1 MDRSWDTARS
11 APGRRIL
18 VIEDDPDLRQAL
30 CTLLAMW
37 GHDVA
42 NAAEGQMGVSVA
54 GRFSPEIIFLD
65 LGLPDIHGYEVAS
78 RLRATMPASSWPFL
92 VALSGYGTTADYA
105 RTRGN
110 GFDAH
115 LLKPFTPEK
124 LRQLLA
130 AVPQRTGPADR
141 EPLVLPGA
149 LLRRPSPGI

>member
-1 MDRSWDTARS
+1 MDRSWDPARS
-11 APGRRIL
+11 GPGRRIL
-18 VIEDDPDLRQAL
+18 VVEDDPHMREAL
-30 CTLLAMW
+30 CALLALW

-54 GRFSPEIIFLD
+54 SRFSPEIIFLD

-78 RLRATMPASSWPFL
+78 RLRAMPASSWPFL
-92 VALSGYGTTADYA
+92 VALSGYGTAQDYA
-105 RTRGN
+105 RTRAN

-130 AVPQRTGPADR
+130 AVPLERTGPAD
-141 EPLVLPGA
+141 V
-149 LLRRPSPGI
+149 RPKAVGQ